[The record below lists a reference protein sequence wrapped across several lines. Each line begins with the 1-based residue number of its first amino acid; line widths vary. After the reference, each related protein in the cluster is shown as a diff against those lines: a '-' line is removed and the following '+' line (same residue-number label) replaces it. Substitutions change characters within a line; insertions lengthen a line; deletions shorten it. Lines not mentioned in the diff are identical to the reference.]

1 MSLTYIST
9 GHSTKKLVHIYK
21 VIIAFKKQ
29 KELLS
34 VVAETFK
41 SLTPLLLSLSS
52 MYLAVGGL
60 RRTPNKGYLRLGLVL
75 LHFQI

>member
-1 MSLTYIST
+1 MSLAYIST

-34 VVAETFK
+34 VVAEAFK

-60 RRTPNKGYLRLGLVL
+60 RRPPSKGYLGLGLVL
-75 LHFQI
+75 LPFQM